1 MKSNLQL
8 QRDVIDE
15 LAWEASVD
23 AAGIGVAVDSGIVTL
38 TGTVK
43 NFPEKWAAERAAQ
56 RVAGVKAVSDEL
68 AVTFPGEETHTD
80 TDIARTAAS
89 SLEWNASVPKNAV
102 KVLVKNGFVT
112 LNGKVGFFYQK
123 NEAERAVRNLMG
135 VKGVHNE
142 IEVMPLVW
150 ASDVKGKIEKALERA
165 AEVDAQRIS
174 VETQDRRVILRGS
187 VRSWMEREEAERAAW
202 SAPGVAE
209 VKNDIRIAA

>member
-1 MKSNLQL
+1 MKSDLQL
-8 QRDVIDE
+8 QRDITDE
-15 LAWEASVD
+15 LAWEPSVD
-23 AAGIGVAVDSGIVTL
+23 AAAIGVTVDSGVVTL

-43 NFPEKWAAERAAQ
+43 SLPEKWAAERAAQ
-56 RVAGVKAVSDEL
+56 RVGGVKAVSDEI
-68 AVTFPGEETHTD
+68 AVALPGDVTHTD

-89 SLEWNASVPKNAV
+89 SLEWNDSIPTNRV
-102 KVLVKNGFVT
+102 KVLVKDGFVT
-112 LNGKVGFFYQK
+112 LSGKVEYCYQK
-123 NEAERAVRNLMG
+123 LEAERAVRNLMG

-174 VETQDRRVILRGS
+174 VETQNQRVILRGN
-187 VRSWMEREEAERAAW
+187 VRTWMEREEAERAAW

-209 VKNDIRIAA
+209 VQNDIRIAA